1 MHDVQQLQSAVSRQC
16 AGLLLWYALLG
27 ESLFCIAVQDVV
39 RMALFAGQV
48 DTTRNVGAL
57 GLVYAPF
64 DGGGSCV
71 VFHGDVRQVSQ
82 HCGEQQFRCI
92 GPVQLVHVVCCGSC
106 ASGSGR
112 ATIPAVGGNVV
123 TSAVARSCSSSQ
135 LPHWGRAIS
144 SSGMVPVRLAQLA

>member
-1 MHDVQQLQSAVSRQC
+1 
-16 AGLLLWYALLG
+16 
-27 ESLFCIAVQDVV
+27 
-39 RMALFAGQV
+39 MALFAGQA
-48 DTTRNVGAL
+48 DMTRNVGVL

-112 ATIPAVGGNVV
+112 ATVSAVGGSVV
-123 TSAVARSCSSSQ
+123 GSAVARSSSSGR
-135 LPHWGRAIS
+135 LPHWGRAAS
-144 SSGMVPVRLAQLA
+144 SSGMVPVRLAQFA